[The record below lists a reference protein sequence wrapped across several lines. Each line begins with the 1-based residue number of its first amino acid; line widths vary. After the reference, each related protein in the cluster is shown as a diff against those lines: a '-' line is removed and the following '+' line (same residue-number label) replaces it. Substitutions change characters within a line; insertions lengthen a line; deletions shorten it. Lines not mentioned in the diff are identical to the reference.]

1 MINLPFSDILKYALP
16 VIIHL
21 VIVLVVLL
29 LVRSSFSNY
38 IKKNNL
44 IHTNMHYIPEIIN
57 DIIEKIFKTC
67 SVIIFLVG
75 IIYSINLL

>member
-1 MINLPFSDILKYALP
+1 MINLPFSDILKYILP

-21 VIVLVVLL
+21 AVVLVVL